1 MVALVPRAVVLSLAF
16 QAIEEEREPLTQP
29 QGPSEWLLGTQN
41 YSLPL
46 WLIRLGTEEWFSKMP
61 T

>member
-46 WLIRLGTEEWFSKMP
+46 WLIR
-61 T
+61 